1 MGITIPKA
9 LLIGE
14 NAQGSSYL
22 AKRLQGRGFECS
34 FATSYQEACSLLRAQ
49 GFDLVLSPMRLCE
62 VSFFS
67 LIDLLDGSSATLFYS
82 HPVEESCWWV
92 PALRHGEKCFG
103 SSAFRPSEFVSV
115 LDETIAE
122 IQFEGRVAG
131 NVRQSAVHQSALSV
145 FAVPSSWSE
154 TLPSGPVRA
163 KTSALV
169 KHKGMALKK
178 FAC

>member
-1 MGITIPKA
+1 MELRRPRA

-14 NAQGSSYL
+14 NPQGSLYL
-22 AKRLQGRGFECS
+22 TKRLQESGCECA
-34 FATSYQEACSLLRAQ
+34 FAITCREACSLLVAQ
-49 GFDLVLSPMRLCE
+49 RFDLVLSPMRLRDG
-62 VSFFS
+62 S
-67 LIDLLDGSSATLFYS
+67 LYPLIGLLDGSSSTLFYY
-82 HPVEESCWWV
+82 HPVEDGCLWL
-92 PALRHGEKCFG
+92 PALRRGQKCFG
-103 SSAFRPSEFVSV
+103 SSALRPSEFVSV